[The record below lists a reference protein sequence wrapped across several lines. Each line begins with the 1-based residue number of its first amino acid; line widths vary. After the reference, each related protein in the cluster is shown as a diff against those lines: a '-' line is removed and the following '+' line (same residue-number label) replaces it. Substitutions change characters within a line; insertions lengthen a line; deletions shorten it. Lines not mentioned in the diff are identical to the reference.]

1 MTIFLSHTT
10 ALEAL
15 RMLGAVPADGARE
28 GHTRAEIDGTPDG
41 AAVLRAWLKAFG
53 TAPEL
58 PLHVQVPRGSRRVR
72 SRELVTHPMGEA
84 PAMPTLRVSEEILC
98 PTPAAL
104 CVQMAPRLTRLELL
118 VLMQELMGTYAVRP
132 DIARGMAMRKEPLLD
147 PGELQDLLA
156 NDPSARGARK
166 ARWGLERA
174 IPGAASPRESKLAIR
189 LSLPPALGGYGL
201 AVMGLNLE
209 VRVTG
214 VASKRGRAR
223 RPDVLLANPELGEG
237 GPLVALE
244 YNGSDHLE
252 DDRRA
257 QDLRRSNE
265 LVSAGLSEYVLDKDL
280 YGNLAYMDGLVELVR
295 RDLGLPRQRLSAAQR
310 ELRRSRRAELLGEL
324 EAIDGVAW
332 GGLARERSRREEC
345 PSRVG
350 EGSTPD
356 DDVVP
361 LEAYGV

>member
-1 MTIFLSHTT
+1 
-10 ALEAL
+10 
-15 RMLGAVPADGARE
+15 
-28 GHTRAEIDGTPDG
+28 
-41 AAVLRAWLKAFG
+41 
-53 TAPEL
+53 
-58 PLHVQVPRGSRRVR
+58 
-72 SRELVTHPMGEA
+72 
-84 PAMPTLRVSEEILC
+84 MPTLRVSEEILC

-147 PGELQDLLA
+147 PGELRDLLA

-223 RPDVLLANPELGEG
+223 RLDVLLANPELGEG

-244 YNGSDHLE
+244 YNGFDHLE